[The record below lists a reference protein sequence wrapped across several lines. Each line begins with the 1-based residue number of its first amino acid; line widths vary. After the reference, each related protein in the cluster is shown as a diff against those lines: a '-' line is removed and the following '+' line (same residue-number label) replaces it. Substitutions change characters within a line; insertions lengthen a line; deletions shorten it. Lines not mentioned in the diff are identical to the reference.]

1 MKQYLLLFISLLSIS
16 LSAEE
21 ITVDKAKELAN
32 IFYQKNHPQHLS
44 ASLQMVYDGETNQS
58 RSSGKAPALYVFSN
72 IQGKGFVVIS
82 GEDTTIPLLGYS
94 YENDFPQ
101 ENIPY
106 NIQGWLDN
114 MKSQIQ
120 YYRENDISNNSR
132 AIGNIGEVVIK
143 LDTPLWDQMD
153 PYNTV
158 CSKLYGQEVPTGCV
172 ITATAIAMRYHA
184 WPPKGT
190 GTAPQYRTNTT
201 NTYISARN
209 LEHEYLWD
217 EMPYDYRGVTDEKP
231 KELVAEL
238 MADLGVLLQADY
250 NPVNGTGAY
259 MNSIMKGLSNHMD
272 YDKSGIYLRRDDN
285 YDKEWYEILKN
296 ELHNNRPIIYD
307 GSNNS
312 AGHAFILDGY
322 TTNDYF
328 SVNWGWGS
336 MYNGYFLLD
345 IMNPGGS
352 GVGGNNSHYNYYQG
366 AVINLKKNEGGEP
379 VELFQYREDVNGRFG
394 LTVIEDNIDKNQTI
408 KLAVSWVGNTGNT
421 IINGKFMFG
430 LVDANGNIKEE
441 LYWFPIEDLH
451 SDLGWTFEQFIT
463 INSEI
468 ELGDR
473 ICCFYTSE
481 RNPEWT
487 LIKGGEKCTWE
498 IIVGVKKPIGENT
511 KLRFNKKEKILY
523 INTMRDVTVQA
534 MHKGIE
540 LNSLNKLSD
549 IEYSLT
555 TEGLSTITLL
565 LKKEDESEEIS
576 IKLGNE

>member
-1 MKQYLLLFISLLSIS
+1 
-16 LSAEE
+16 
-21 ITVDKAKELAN
+21 
-32 IFYQKNHPQHLS
+32 
-44 ASLQMVYDGETNQS
+44 
-58 RSSGKAPALYVFSN
+58 
-72 IQGKGFVVIS
+72 
-82 GEDTTIPLLGYS
+82 
-94 YENDFPQ
+94 
-101 ENIPY
+101 
-106 NIQGWLDN
+106 
-114 MKSQIQ
+114 
-120 YYRENDISNNSR
+120 
-132 AIGNIGEVVIK
+132 
-143 LDTPLWDQMD
+143 
-153 PYNTV
+153 
-158 CSKLYGQEVPTGCV
+158 
-172 ITATAIAMRYHA
+172 
-184 WPPKGT
+184 
-190 GTAPQYRTNTT
+190 
-201 NTYISARN
+201 
-209 LEHEYLWD
+209 
-217 EMPYDYRGVTDEKP
+217 
-231 KELVAEL
+231 
-238 MADLGVLLQADY
+238 
-250 NPVNGTGAY
+250 
-259 MNSIMKGLSNHMD
+259 
-272 YDKSGIYLRRDDN
+272 
-285 YDKEWYEILKN
+285 
-296 ELHNNRPIIYD
+296 
-307 GSNNS
+307 
-312 AGHAFILDGY
+312 
-322 TTNDYF
+322 
-328 SVNWGWGS
+328 
-336 MYNGYFLLD
+336 
-345 IMNPGGS
+345 MNPGGS

-379 VELFQYREDVNGRFG
+379 VELFQYREDANGRLG

-441 LYWFPIEDLH
+441 LYWFLIEDLH